1 MSKLSASPCAKHTF
15 STSLVAANVSTALLA
30 LRTYVG
36 VPAEEVSTASHGVAG
51 SLLTLEMLLTFQ
63 RSRQR
68 TLENPEFLPLQLPFK
83 TGLRIPLPLG
93 MLTKT

>member
-1 MSKLSASPCAKHTF
+1 MLAFQPMKYRQQAT
-15 STSLVAANVSTALLA
+15 VLLD
-30 LRTYVG
+30 
-36 VPAEEVSTASHGVAG
+36 
-51 SLLTLEMLLTFQ
+51 LLTLETSLTLQ

-68 TLENPEFLPLQLPFK
+68 TLENPEYLPLQLPFK